1 MPDDARRQKMGG
13 IKMLE
18 GWLAIL
24 SVIGI
29 VSFGVYYNSW
39 LMRTHGCSALTFWR
53 VIGGIMDLFLWLAVQ
68 GADSTMHGVIL
79 FLIAAIIFLLLFFAN
94 YQDSKSVLHGLLMT
108 LWLILFG
115 GAIMW
120 LLSILTDGE

>member
-1 MPDDARRQKMGG
+1 
-13 IKMLE
+13 MLE

-24 SVIGI
+24 SGIGV

-39 LMRTHGCSALTFWR
+39 LKRTHGCSALTFWR

-68 GADSTMHGVIL
+68 GADTTMHGVIL
-79 FLIAAIIFLLLFFAN
+79 FLIAAVIFLLLFFAN
-94 YQDSKSVLHGLLMT
+94 YQDSKSVLHGFLMT
-108 LWLILFG
+108 LWLILIG

-120 LLSILTDGE
+120 FLGALSNRSKRN